1 LALSGAYLLSLRAMN
16 AGRCRMGR
24 SLNPLPMIGRLTA
37 EPSDLSREAGLF
49 CQIRRLL
56 RFCRPVGIPHRRKVL
71 VKARMDI
78 GNENDQVS

>member
-1 LALSGAYLLSLRAMN
+1 
-16 AGRCRMGR
+16 
-24 SLNPLPMIGRLTA
+24 MIGRLTA